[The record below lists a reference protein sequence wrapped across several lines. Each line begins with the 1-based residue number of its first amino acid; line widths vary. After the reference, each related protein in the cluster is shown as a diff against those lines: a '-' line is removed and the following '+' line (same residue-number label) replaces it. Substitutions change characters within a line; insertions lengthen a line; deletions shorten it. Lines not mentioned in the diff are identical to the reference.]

1 MPDHW
6 TQKLAGA
13 CCPAT
18 DMTRRQA
25 RAGPQL
31 LNGHL
36 QASSHPELR
45 GPHTWCQPTPA
56 NRRRLR
62 IRPWPLNIDG
72 EGPAALPQISESR
85 CLFNHGLFYGN
96 GFRRRSLPLSFTDPV
111 RAAAQA
117 GNGEG
122 SNHYNQHPA
131 HQAILSPGAEQPIES
146 PQIKRYA
153 APPS

>member
-1 MPDHW
+1 MV
-6 TQKLAGA
+6 
-13 CCPAT
+13 PAYA
-18 DMTRRQA
+18 RQPQVGCESGL
-25 RAGPQL
+25 GPCISMGKGL
-31 LNGHL
+31 
-36 QASSHPELR
+36 
-45 GPHTWCQPTPA
+45 
-56 NRRRLR
+56 
-62 IRPWPLNIDG
+62 
-72 EGPAALPQISESR
+72 AALPQISESR
-85 CLFNHGLFYGN
+85 CLFNHGLFYGS

-122 SNHYNQHPA
+122 SNHYNQHSA